1 MVIFLLFLVFYYLI
15 PYEKLGKKVPLAGA
29 FWATVLWEVA
39 RSIFGYYVT
48 NFLVLNKVYGA
59 FVLII
64 VVMFWIFYSSILFI
78 IGAEIA
84 QLYRERRLLRAAER
98 KMTE

>member
-1 MVIFLLFLVFYYLI
+1 
-15 PYEKLGKKVPLAGA
+15 
-29 FWATVLWEVA
+29 LWEVA

-78 IGAEIA
+78 IGAEIG
-84 QLYRERRLLRAAER
+84 QLFRERRMLRAAEESQ
-98 KMTE
+98 K